1 MRDGVVTGPH
11 GTIEAGPADAAGSFG
26 ATLRQAWD
34 GAIDTC
40 RAFIGRQGSGRRT
53 TLQSPNEALQPEAPP
68 PPPPKPPSRRRP
80 TLSAFS
86 GFLSFLVLI
95 AVGVMLALGY
105 AENRLDAPG
114 PLAAD
119 KDIFIAPHT
128 DLADIIDKL
137 ESDGVIDSPLAFNV
151 ALTIERKRGKIRA
164 GEYLIKA
171 HASLRSVID
180 TLVSGKQIQQS
191 ITIPEGLTSTQAVQ
205 RLHDDPMLVGE
216 IREVPKEGSLLPDT
230 YKFVRGSSR
239 IEILDKM
246 EALDRKVVEQIWA
259 RRSPDLPLRSPYE
272 LITLASIVE
281 KETGKA
287 DERPMVAG
295 IFINRLQHRMR
306 LQSDPTIVY
315 GLVGGQGTLG
325 HSITRSELDKRT
337 PYNTYQVDG
346 LPPGPIDNPG
356 RAALEAVANPSRT
369 TNLYF
374 VADGTGGHAFAA
386 SIDEHNHNVARWR
399 EIEREAKG
407 KVDVDKLSPN
417 AVSPPP
423 PQNRRSDAADPV
435 YGGLPKAFLATTSNG
450 AQPSFADPALSHDI
464 SRIAAAVASG
474 TAPHGHTAKAT
485 LRKLETAAT
494 TASLDSLG
502 FSIEGVKATASELL
516 DGPVPGDQKAADAAV
531 ASAPAVAGRAGA
543 TPALA
548 YAAPTLSEPAAAAAT
563 AQATRRAGKAAL
575 DVMPSDKPVDLFD
588 DPNPGPQVAVAPLK
602 APPLHPKIFDASE
615 GTALDPLRDK
625 SYDLN
630 SGKTIPAE
638 FQH

>member
-1 MRDGVVTGPH
+1 MRDGVVNDPH
-11 GTIEAGPADAAGSFG
+11 GTMEAGPARVGILDM
-26 ATLRQAWD
+26 TIRQAWD
-34 GAIDTC
+34 EAVDTL
-40 RAFIGRQGSGRRT
+40 RSFIGRVGSGRRA
-53 TLQSPNEALQPEAPP
+53 LQSPNEALQPEAPP

-80 TLSAFS
+80 TLSAVS

-105 AENRLDAPG
+105 FETRLDAPG
-114 PLAAD
+114 PLVAD

-128 DLADIIDKL
+128 DIADIIDKL
-137 ESDGVIDSPLAFNV
+137 ESEGVIDSPLAFNV
-151 ALTIERKRGKIRA
+151 ALTVQQKRKKIRA

-171 HASLRSVID
+171 HASLRNVID

-191 ITIPEGLTSTQAVQ
+191 ITIPEGLTSQQVVQ
-205 RLHDDPMLVGE
+205 RLRDDPMLVGE
-216 IREVPKEGSLLPDT
+216 IRDIPKEGSLLPDT

-239 IEILDKM
+239 SEILDKM
-246 EALDRKVVEQIWA
+246 EQLDRKVVEQIWA
-259 RRSPDLPLRSPYE
+259 RRSPDLTLRSPYE
-272 LITLASIVE
+272 MVTLASIVE

-295 IFINRLQHRMR
+295 IFMNRLQHRMR

-369 TNLYF
+369 PNLYF

-386 SIDEHNHNVARWR
+386 SIDEHNRNVARWR

-407 KVDVDKLSPN
+407 KVDVDKLSPS
-417 AVSPPP
+417 AVTPAPTS
-423 PQNRRSDAADPV
+423 NRRSDALDPAF
-435 YGGLPKAFLATTSNG
+435 GGLPKTGIATTSVG
-450 AQPSFADPALSHDI
+450 VQPSFVDPALSHDI
-464 SRIAAAVASG
+464 TAIAAAEKNAPPRGSAS
-474 TAPHGHTAKAT
+474 KAQI
-485 LRKLETAAT
+485 RKLDSSAV
-494 TASLDSLG
+494 TASLDALG
-502 FSIEGVKATASELL
+502 FSMEGIKPNASELL
-516 DGPVPGDQKAADAAV
+516 DGPVPDQDIAAAAV
-531 ASAPAVAGRAGA
+531 ASAPAVAGRAGPA
-543 TPALA
+543 ALA
-548 YAAPTLSEPAAAAAT
+548 YAPSPAPAAT
-563 AQATRRAGKAAL
+563 APAPRGKAAL
-575 DVMPSDKPVDLFD
+575 DAMPNDKQVDLFS
-588 DPNPGPQVAVAPLK
+588 DPKPGAQVAAAPMK
-602 APPLHPKIFDASE
+602 VPPAHPKIYDASE
-615 GTALDPLRDK
+615 GTPLDPLKDK

-630 SGKTIPAE
+630 SGKTIPAD